1 MKKFFSFIL
10 AISMVFSL
18 TTTAFANDIHM
29 TTENIEFVQGPDG
42 NPTNM
47 TISELDALIQ
57 ARNDALLREE
67 FEIADRMTE
76 QLYQLGGHRS
86 TSE

>member
-47 TISELDALIQ
+47 TISELDA
-57 ARNDALLREE
+57 
-67 FEIADRMTE
+67 
-76 QLYQLGGHRS
+76 
-86 TSE
+86 